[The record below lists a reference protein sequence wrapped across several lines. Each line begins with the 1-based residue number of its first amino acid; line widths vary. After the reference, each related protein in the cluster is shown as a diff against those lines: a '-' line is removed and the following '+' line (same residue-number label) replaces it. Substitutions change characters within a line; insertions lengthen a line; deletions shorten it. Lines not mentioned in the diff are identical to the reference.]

1 MKDTMDKIHSL
12 MKSSLTVSI
21 MVLVTLIAC
30 QKTDPSKD
38 VVIARLDERVIT
50 LDEFRLFYELD
61 PNFGIGEYGFP
72 AIRKELEFFMLQILA
87 HQFAQAEGLDQD
99 TLFRMAVRWEEN
111 QAMLRQLYRQEVD
124 QNIEIE
130 ENELRQEYLR
140 RNAQVHLRHLF
151 STEEDTIQ
159 QWLSELRKGRS
170 FAELAVRAFRDT
182 ALARRAGDLGWINMN
197 ELDEDFVS
205 GVDTLQAGT
214 ISRPIR
220 TRWGWHLAE
229 VINRRQ
235 QLILP
240 EDVFQQQKESLKKKV
255 KQRKGKKIA
264 HHFISNQI
272 GSINPQL
279 HEETFRKLLLAIVPP
294 LEQEKGQ
301 LSSRVVLSN
310 TLLDQLQEYHSH
322 LFHLPFINYKNGS
335 IRLSVY
341 LQEVRQMPVSNRPAF
356 RTPREFSNQIG
367 AWARDYFLLQR
378 ARDQEL
384 HQHPRIR
391 EEVQRFREEQSYT
404 YYLHAILDTMETPSS
419 IEAYF
424 KNRMERRVLPGDT
437 LQSYHTLQEWRYAK
451 AKRLLEKQLNNIPH
465 QRSINWDLLREEVKH
480 INWDRRVPMFM
491 IRKPS

>member
-1 MKDTMDKIHSL
+1 MRKKNIFVGLCLVISIYVSCSPSGKDDES
-12 MKSSLTVSI
+12 
-21 MVLVTLIAC
+21 VL
-30 QKTDPSKD
+30 
-38 VVIARLDERVIT
+38 ARVDERVIT

-72 AIRKELEFFMLQILA
+72 ALKKELEFFMLQILA
-87 HQFAQAEGLDQD
+87 HQRAQAESIDQD

-130 ENELRQEYLR
+130 ENELRQEFLR

-159 QWLSELRKGRS
+159 QWLSELMKGRS

-182 ALARRAGDLGWINMN
+182 ALARRAGDLGWIAMN

-214 ISRPIR
+214 ISRPIH
-220 TRWGWHLAE
+220 TRWGWHLVK

-240 EDVFQQQKESLKKKV
+240 EDVFQQQKESLHKKV
-255 KQRKGKKIA
+255 KQGKGKTIA
-264 HHFISNQI
+264 HHFIKNQI

-279 HEETFRKLLLAIVPP
+279 HEETFRKLWQAIAPP
-294 LEQEKGQ
+294 LEKEKGQ
-301 LSSRVVLSN
+301 LSSRLVLSN
-310 TLLDQLQEYHSH
+310 TLLNQLQEHHSH
-322 LFHLPFINYKNGS
+322 LFYLPFIHYKNGS
-335 IRLSVY
+335 IRLSKY
-341 LQEVRQMPVSNRPAF
+341 LQDVRQMPVSNRPAF

-378 ARDQEL
+378 AREQEL
-384 HQHPRIR
+384 NQHPRVRDEIR
-391 EEVQRFREEQSYT
+391 RFKEEQSYT
-404 YYLHAILDTMETPSS
+404 YYLNGILDTMETPPS
-419 IEAYF
+419 IENYF
-424 KNRMERRVLPGDT
+424 NERIERRMLPGDT

-451 AKRLLEKQLNNIPH
+451 AKRQLEKQLNTIPH
-465 QRSINWDLLREEVKH
+465 KKSINWDLLREEVKQ